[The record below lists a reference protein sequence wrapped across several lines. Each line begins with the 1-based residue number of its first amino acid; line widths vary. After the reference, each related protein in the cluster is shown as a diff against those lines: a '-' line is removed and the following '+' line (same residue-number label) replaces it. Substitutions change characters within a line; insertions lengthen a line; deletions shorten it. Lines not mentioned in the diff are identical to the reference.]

1 MPQNPQQP
9 QLDPNFDW
17 AKLPDG
23 SYAKF
28 PKGTSQVAIEG
39 QLAKA
44 GLIKPKTPTPKGE
57 LGGIIHGEKYNTTY
71 GGTLVKP
78 GEIPPY
84 YGFTPTNMAGAAAHT
99 VVDFGKF
106 LKDVGGDLLS
116 NPNWFKTMP
125 ADKRPSTMQKFVTE
139 PAKEQLSEA
148 SKAYKEGRYSEAAG
162 HGLAGVVPMVGP
174 FAASIGE
181 QAGKGDVGGALGQ
194 VVGMYMTGKALEK
207 GRKVVVDKTTQ
218 MVSPKSLRRRA
229 ADLNT
234 KVLKSATPDARDFG
248 KSVGLQVAKEA
259 IISNLE
265 QLPAKIEAKRI
276 NKNSQVQALAKQLD
290 AAGTTIDVSQDIQA
304 IENDVKTIAN
314 QRGLLTPQLRTQI
327 KGLLNRVTTQVD
339 PTTGKPVPRNL
350 TQLKVSDALKLQEG
364 LKDTSAF
371 GKVVPDAINNLARR
385 IRGALGNKIG
395 NVSPEMQRL
404 RAEESKLI
412 KARDAAKDN
421 YAKAL
426 NDNRTLAKGF
436 VYSTASAATGYI
448 ALKMAGIGFGPAIAG
463 ILVLR
468 TLAESTVSRTARAAL
483 YAKTAD
489 AIDAALAAKSPQ
501 GGATGAQGAATGP
514 KGPQAGGSPITG
526 GTPPQA
532 VANAQLAAAIGTP
545 KAVAVAVAPQ
555 LTAGAAT
562 IDPDLGVST
571 GPETS
576 STKADASK
584 IEIQN
589 LERKLE
595 LASSDERQAILKQ
608 LREAQDRA
616 AGVKPVAESEIKD
629 VSKMGRKAA
638 ADKSH
643 RSASIEPIGSHIAT
657 SDITKKVQDITST
670 PPRSIKDM
678 EDIVKGLSN
687 VLSDLKQN
695 VKKYEEAEAGGSVAK
710 SNTKTAA
717 KSPEAVAEA
726 EKARNKAMMDRLDN
740 LIERQANPKSGA
752 DRNAIE
758 REIAEIKR
766 LLSGEATGSKATAI
780 RKKIADRER
789 LAGKRAEAKAAT
801 PGTSTTAQTGST
813 VDPAT
818 RPEAS
823 PENRAIL
830 LDMGYKKLATYE
842 GGPEMVKAL
851 QKMAQDVRKVD
862 PSYDEVTALADALKA
877 LKEVS
882 GQ

>member
-1 MPQNPQQP
+1 
-9 QLDPNFDW
+9 
-17 AKLPDG
+17 
-23 SYAKF
+23 
-28 PKGTSQVAIEG
+28 
-39 QLAKA
+39 
-44 GLIKPKTPTPKGE
+44 
-57 LGGIIHGEKYNTTY
+57 
-71 GGTLVKP
+71 
-78 GEIPPY
+78 
-84 YGFTPTNMAGAAAHT
+84 
-99 VVDFGKF
+99 
-106 LKDVGGDLLS
+106 
-116 NPNWFKTMP
+116 
-125 ADKRPSTMQKFVTE
+125 
-139 PAKEQLSEA
+139 
-148 SKAYKEGRYSEAAG
+148 
-162 HGLAGVVPMVGP
+162 
-174 FAASIGE
+174 
-181 QAGKGDVGGALGQ
+181 
-194 VVGMYMTGKALEK
+194 
-207 GRKVVVDKTTQ
+207 
-218 MVSPKSLRRRA
+218 
-229 ADLNT
+229 
-234 KVLKSATPDARDFG
+234 
-248 KSVGLQVAKEA
+248 
-259 IISNLE
+259 
-265 QLPAKIEAKRI
+265 
-276 NKNSQVQALAKQLD
+276 
-290 AAGTTIDVSQDIQA
+290 
-304 IENDVKTIAN
+304 
-314 QRGLLTPQLRTQI
+314 
-327 KGLLNRVTTQVD
+327 
-339 PTTGKPVPRNL
+339 
-350 TQLKVSDALKLQEG
+350 
-364 LKDTSAF
+364 
-371 GKVVPDAINNLARR
+371 
-385 IRGALGNKIG
+385 
-395 NVSPEMQRL
+395 
-404 RAEESKLI
+404 
-412 KARDAAKDN
+412 
-421 YAKAL
+421 
-426 NDNRTLAKGF
+426 
-436 VYSTASAATGYI
+436 
-448 ALKMAGIGFGPAIAG
+448 
-463 ILVLR
+463 
-468 TLAESTVSRTARAAL
+468 
-483 YAKTAD
+483 
-489 AIDAALAAKSPQ
+489 
-501 GGATGAQGAATGP
+501 
-514 KGPQAGGSPITG
+514 
-526 GTPPQA
+526 
-532 VANAQLAAAIGTP
+532 
-545 KAVAVAVAPQ
+545 
-555 LTAGAAT
+555 
-562 IDPDLGVST
+562 
-571 GPETS
+571 
-576 STKADASK
+576 
-584 IEIQN
+584 
-589 LERKLE
+589 LE
-595 LASSDERQAILKQ
+595 LASPDERQAILKQ